1 MAYASALFLASVRFR
16 FICKCLKIFYANL
29 WDLYENSSSTGN
41 SDLFALSSFIFSN
54 NPSFDIYLS
63 I

>member
-29 WDLYENSSSTGN
+29 WDLYEKSSSTGN
-41 SDLFALSSFIFSN
+41 SDLSCFEFFHFLKQPQF
-54 NPSFDIYLS
+54 
-63 I
+63 